1 MEDKII
7 LEKLIEYVKEDS
19 IKALGC
25 TEPVAVAFAGYEAG
39 KHISNEEIRKVIVKT
54 SKNIYKNGK
63 SVKIPNSN
71 GAYGLDLAAVIGLFS
86 RGSDEDPSLIFKN
99 LNEEILKRANNLI
112 SEGVVD
118 VSYLEEVPNI
128 YISIIVETN
137 KKTVESIVA
146 YSHTHLEK
154 IIINNNVEFEN
165 KYKTDTQTD
174 DFNLKELSVKKLK
187 NLIDKAEKG
196 KFNFTLNGIEIN
208 KKAAKEGLKGYG
220 SNLGKTLNELKNKK
234 VLEDN
239 FITNARILTAAAADM
254 RMGGGECEIVTSGGS
269 GNQGIG
275 VILPI
280 AVVAEFENVEDEK
293 LSKALFFAHILN
305 RYVKEY
311 SGKLSGIC
319 GCAIGSAIGAT
330 AGITYM
336 LGGSEEQIEGA
347 CSNIYANLTGII
359 CDGAKES
366 CSMKLSTCAEESIV
380 SAYLALNNMIT
391 DYNVGIVGTSIED
404 TILNIGKLSKN
415 AFNQVDEVMLEIINR

>member
-25 TEPVAVAFAGYEAG
+25 TEPVAVAYAGYEAG
-39 KHISNEEIRKVIVKT
+39 KCIKGEEIKKVTVST

-63 SVKIPNSN
+63 AVKIPNS
-71 GAYGLDLAAVIGLFS
+71 GGKFGIDLAAVVGIFS
-86 RGSDEDPSLIFKN
+86 EDADEDPSLIFQN
-99 LNEEILKRANNLI
+99 LNVEILEKANKLI
-112 SEGVVD
+112 EEGKVV
-118 VSYLEEVPNI
+118 SRYLENLPNI
-128 YISIIVETN
+128 YISIKIETGKN
-137 KKTVESIVA
+137 TVESVVA
-146 YSHTHLEK
+146 YGHTHLEK
-154 IIINNNVEFEN
+154 IIINDKVEYSNPYNSE
-165 KYKTDTQTD
+165 K
-174 DFNLKELSVKKLK
+174 KEDNFKLK
-187 NLIDKAEKG
+187 DLSIEKLMDLVDKADAD
-196 KFNFTLNGIEIN
+196 KFKFVLKGIEIN
-208 KKAAKEGLKGYG
+208 KKAAQEGLKGYG
-220 SNLGKTLNELKNKK
+220 SNLGKTLKELKDKK
-234 VLEDN
+234 ILDDS

-254 RMGGGECEIVTSGGS
+254 RMGGGKCEIVTSGGS

-280 AVVAEFENVEDEK
+280 AVVAEFENVNTDK

-319 GCAIGSAIGAT
+319 GCSIGSAIGAA

-336 LGGSEEQIEGA
+336 LGGSKEQIAGA

-380 SAYLALNNMIT
+380 SAYLALSGVIT
-391 DYNVGIVGTSIED
+391 DSNVGIVGNTIEE
-404 TILNIGKLSKN
+404 TILNIGKLSKD
-415 AFNQVDEVMLEIINR
+415 AFNQVDEVMLEIIDR